1 MEQLR
6 EENEKKLSETMNCS
20 HFLNRKSIE
29 ILKTKEVTPIQLR
42 YKKILEERDIK
53 REHLRSVMTFE
64 RLMKDPESINPTF

>member
-1 MEQLR
+1 
-6 EENEKKLSETMNCS
+6 MNCS

-64 RLMKDPESINPTF
+64 RLMKDPENINPTF